1 MKQNKATFPFY
12 KGTLVII
19 GDQHEVTDIYYTHES
34 LDEVDGKEEVLKAK
48 QQFLEYCEGK
58 RRVFDFSLSIEGT
71 IFQQAIYKALKDIS
85 FGETLSYKQLAECAG
100 YPKAA
105 RAVGQAMAN
114 NRLLLVVPCHRVIA
128 SNGDLGGF
136 TGGLDLK
143 QYLLNH
149 EKGQ

>member
-1 MKQNKATFPFY
+1 MKHNKATLPFY
-12 KGTLVII
+12 KGTLTII
-19 GDQHEVTDIYYTHES
+19 GNQHEVTDVYYTHES
-34 LDEVDGKEEVLKAK
+34 LDEVNGKEEVLKAK
-48 QQFLEYCEGK
+48 QQFLEYNKGK
-58 RRVFDFSLSIEGT
+58 RRVFDFNLSIEGT
-71 IFQQAIYKALKDIS
+71 MFQQAIYNALKEIPY
-85 FGETLSYKQLAECAG
+85 GETLSYKQLAERAG

-128 SNGDLGGF
+128 SNGKLGGF